1 MVGFDASISDTGVG
15 SELFLDFLDHIHSG
29 GSDGFHAEGREPVRK
44 HGSEEES
51 AENEGVDDVN
61 VSDGEGKVGVGGSG
75 EESSI
80 EGEGNETGRSD
91 GESFSDGGGGVS
103 SSVEGIGSLSGLFSH
118 FAHFSDSSSVVRD
131 GSITIDGESER
142 DVGEPH

>member
-61 VSDGEGKVGVGGSG
+61 VSG